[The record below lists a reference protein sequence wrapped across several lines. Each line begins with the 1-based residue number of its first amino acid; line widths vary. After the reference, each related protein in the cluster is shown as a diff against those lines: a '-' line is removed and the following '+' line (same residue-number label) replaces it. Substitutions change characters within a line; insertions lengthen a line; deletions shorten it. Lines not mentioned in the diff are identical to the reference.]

1 MTRLVV
7 VLVAVLPGALL
18 GFGLPAGRYR
28 WLAWASA
35 PVLTLGLLSFGM
47 AWLGG
52 LGLPNSPLAVLLAE
66 SVLAVVL
73 PLALRAGPWWR
84 ARETRPT
91 SSDGPAAADTPGTGT
106 ATARSPGAAR
116 RVRGWVGRQLP
127 GVPDLVGVGA
137 AGLVCLAFG
146 HVFIGR
152 FRYPTGWDAMNHAI
166 LTRNMLERGGTAV
179 SDACRTGWPDGKVS
193 CTFYPLAADISWAQ
207 AVGLTG
213 GRISTAM
220 ITWAAILGP
229 LILVPALYAAVRTL
243 GGRPVVAACA
253 AALPAVVGSLWAQQV
268 DGRVTGA
275 IPGLSITVALLT
287 ALALRGRHPVRLG
300 LLAGIGLAG
309 LVMVHTYDAL
319 FAGTATLALFAFL
332 GGGRVQPRRLLLG
345 AGAVAVGAL
354 GCLAPLVPALLGANG
369 ERAAITPKFVGRFGA
384 AFHYW
389 VTDPQRYALFSYP
402 DAGGRVLPTPAVVAV
417 GMVVIMTALV
427 LSFASFGLAQLRW
440 VRPWVVLAVL
450 WTAIGIWTTTSDDAV
465 AQGLAHLWYGGAPR
479 LRDMVFPCFTLMVV
493 AGACVAGVGLERA
506 WRRVRSGSAGSV
518 AWLPSIGAAVVVALL
533 LALGTV
539 PNASASMRD
548 SLGVRTPDSP
558 AYGRVFAWLD
568 RHTAKNQVVVYNR
581 NYEWMPW
588 SYGDYGTKGLFGIGP
603 FDSVSAADIAKRW
616 RVWQFLINRPGT
628 APVGCL
634 VRHFDVEYLVTGPRH
649 IPAGIGSEYR
659 HPDAAQS
666 PYLRLVHQDSGLRV
680 YEVTDAGRVCA
691 GA

>member
-18 GFGLPAGRYR
+18 GFALPAGRYR

-52 LGLPNSPLAVLLAE
+52 LGLPNSPLAVLVVE
-66 SVLAVVL
+66 SALAVVL
-73 PLALRAGPWWR
+73 PLALRAGPWWQ
-84 ARETRPT
+84 ARQAPT
-91 SSDGPAAADTPGTGT
+91 DGTAATAPPGTG
-106 ATARSPGAAR
+106 R
-116 RVRGWVGRQLP
+116 RVRAWVRRQLP
-127 GVPDLVGVGA
+127 GVPDLAGVSA
-137 AGLVCLAFG
+137 AALVVLAFG
-146 HVFIGR
+146 HVLIGR
-152 FRYPTGWDAMNHAI
+152 FRYPTAWDSMNHAI

-193 CTFYPLAADISWAQ
+193 CTFYPLAADISWGQ
-207 AVGLTG
+207 AVQLTG

-220 ITWAAILGP
+220 LTWAAILGP
-229 LILVPALYAAVRTL
+229 LILVPALYAAVRML
-243 GGRPVVAACA
+243 GGRPLVATCA
-253 AALPAVVGSLWAQQV
+253 AALPAVVGPLWAQQV

-319 FAGTATLALFAFL
+319 FAGTAALALFVFL
-332 GGGRVQPRRLLLG
+332 GGRVRVRRLLLG
-345 AGAVAVGAL
+345 AAAVAAGAVA
-354 GCLAPLVPALLGANG
+354 CLAPLVPALLGANG
-369 ERAAITPKFVGRFGA
+369 ERAAVTPKFLGRFPA

-389 VTDPQRYALFSYP
+389 VTDPQRYAPFSYP
-402 DAGGRVLPTPAVVAV
+402 DAGGRVVPTTAVVSAGMAV
-417 GMVVIMTALV
+417 VMTALV

-440 VRPWVVLAVL
+440 VRPWVLLAVL
-450 WTAIGIWTTTSDDAV
+450 WTAIGIWTTTSQDAV
-465 AQGLAHLWYGGAPR
+465 AQALAHLWYGGAPR

-493 AGACVAGVGLERA
+493 AGACVAGLAVERA
-506 WRRVRSGSAGSV
+506 WRRVRTGSGRWV
-518 AWLPSIGAAVVVALL
+518 AWLPSTAATVVVVLL

-539 PNASASMRD
+539 PNASASLRT
-548 SLGVRTPDSP
+548 SLGVRTPRSS
-558 AYGRVFAWLD
+558 AYPRVFAWLH
-568 RHTAKNQVVVYNR
+568 RHTAKNEVVIYNR

-603 FDSVSAADIAKRW
+603 FDPVSKADIAKRW
-616 RVWQFLINRPGT
+616 MVWQFLINKPDT
-628 APVGCL
+628 PPDGCV
-634 VRHFDVEYLVTGPRH
+634 VRQFDIEYLVTGPRH
-649 IPAGIGSEYR
+649 VPSPVSPEYR
-659 HPDAAQS
+659 HPNAGQS
-666 PYLRLVHQDSGLRV
+666 PYLRLVHVDGGLRV
-680 YEVTDAGRVCA
+680 YRITEAGRACA